1 MLRIGI
7 CEDITQELQQLE
19 NIVAAVL
26 AELSLN
32 ADVCCFRSGEELLY
46 ELEES
51 GSMDILF
58 LDIQMNGLNGV
69 ETARAIR
76 QRDNRAVMIFVS
88 AYDQYCKELIEV
100 QPFAFIDKPVS
111 EDRVRQV
118 LDHVMAVC
126 FSMKEGYRFSYRK
139 MQYNIPLSEIRFF
152 QSDKR
157 VVRISTSGKGGIEE
171 EYVFYEKLEKVEK
184 AIAQSGIRFLRVR
197 KSFLVNPR
205 YIVTYGANGIVLDNG
220 LKVEISRNYK
230 ESVKQYYLALLRV

>member
-7 CEDITQELQQLE
+7 CEDISPELIQLK
-19 NIVAAVL
+19 NMVVAIL
-26 AELSLN
+26 AELSVN

-46 ELEES
+46 ELEQS

-69 ETARAIR
+69 EAARAIR
-76 QRDNRAVMIFVS
+76 QQDNRAVMIFVS

-111 EDRVRQV
+111 KERVRQV
-118 LDHVMAVC
+118 LGHVLAVH
-126 FSMKEGYRFSYRK
+126 FSVKEGYRFSYQK
-139 MQYNIPLSEIRFF
+139 IQYNIPLSEIRYF

-157 VVRISTSGKGGIEE
+157 LVRISTSEKGGLET
-171 EYVFYEKLEKVEK
+171 EYVFYGKLEKVEET
-184 AIAQSGIRFLRVR
+184 IAQSDMRFLRVR

-205 YIVTYGANGIVLDNG
+205 YIVTYGANRVVLDNG

-230 ESVKQYYLALLRV
+230 ESVKQYYLTLLRM